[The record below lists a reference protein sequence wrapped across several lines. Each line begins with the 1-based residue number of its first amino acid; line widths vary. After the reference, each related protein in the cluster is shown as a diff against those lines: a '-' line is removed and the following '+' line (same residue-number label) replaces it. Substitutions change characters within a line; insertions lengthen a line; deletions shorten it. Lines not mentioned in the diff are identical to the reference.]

1 MSLGVIPGCPSFD
14 EVIDLQATAASEAL
28 SKTKL
33 DLRLRQYLQYL
44 KVPGS
49 QHEMLITPVLQAN
62 HKDPAAALEQLQT
75 LLAGCGTDR
84 DIEAAW
90 LQWRLPHLFGDM
102 PQLKTIAAAPA
113 KPLMYTLLPVQRQ
126 SMVPA
131 HLERSLLRRLLL
143 TYVYRPLG
151 KLLRQLQL
159 LRKRTLES

>member
-1 MSLGVIPGCPSFD
+1 MSLGAIPGCPSFD

-28 SKTKL
+28 SQTKL

-44 KVPGS
+44 QVPSS
-49 QHEMLITPVLQAN
+49 QHEMLITQVLQVN
-62 HKDPAAALEQLQT
+62 HQDPAVALQQLQT
-75 LLAGCGTDR
+75 LLAGHRDNGGT
-84 DIEAAW
+84 EAAW
-90 LQWRLPHLFGDM
+90 LQWRLTQLFGTA
-102 PQLKTIAAAPA
+102 PQLKVIETAPT
-113 KPLMYTLLPVQRQ
+113 KPLMYTLLPVHRQ

-143 TYVYRPLG
+143 AYVYRPLG